1 MGRRVLEVAH
11 VSPSCDY
18 WRGHGSRELLAEVSG
33 GRAPLWGSRVRAW
46 HCQPSTSTDAI
57 ALAESRGWHVDIID
71 EAHLLRLAGIEVDAV
86 RAAHAESRG
95 ALW

>member
-33 GRAPLWGSRVRAW
+33 RSPLWGSRVRAW
-46 HCQPSTSTDAI
+46 HCQPQTSAEAF
-57 ALAESRGWHVDIID
+57 ALAQSRGWHVEVVD
-71 EAHLLRLAGIEVDAV
+71 EAHLLRLAGVEVDQV
-86 RAAHAESRG
+86 KAAHATSRG
-95 ALW
+95 ELF